1 MTSKVFLHFSV
12 TGFGWSYFKQKPI
25 NCNHCEYNFKSI
37 YLTYKCEKGD
47 MVDLSTHAEDLKL
60 RLMTI
65 ELLRTAKYKRN
76 ITYRELASKT
86 DLPVTVLSRYAKG
99 HVLPNT
105 TRAKQLWRVLNKMV
119 GLEAEL
125 RSRIKFDDAGYFDN
139 TEIVGDYNIL
149 QQAANHALANFAGKR
164 VTKVLTAAVDG
175 IPLATMVANAL
186 GVNLIVAKRNKEV
199 GVKAFIDETY
209 ILGRDSGVTVTLY
222 IPKEAIKKR
231 DSVLI
236 VDDMIKSGETQE
248 ALVTLVKKSKAEVS
262 GIFSLIAVGE
272 EWKKRLKSG
281 EESPSKSLPP

>member
-1 MTSKVFLHFSV
+1 M
-12 TGFGWSYFKQKPI
+12 
-25 NCNHCEYNFKSI
+25 
-37 YLTYKCEKGD
+37 
-47 MVDLSTHAEDLKL
+47 STHAEDLKL

-86 DLPVTVLSRYAKG
+86 GLPVTVLSRYAKG

-105 TRAKQLWRVLNKMV
+105 TRAKQLLKVLTKIV
-119 GLEAEL
+119 GLETEL
-125 RSRIKFDDAGYFDN
+125 RSRIKFDETGYFDN

-164 VTKVLTAAVDG
+164 VTKILTAATDG

-186 GVNLIVAKRNKEV
+186 GVNLILAKRNKEV
-199 GVKAFIDETY
+199 GVKAFLDETY
-209 ILGRDSGVTVTLY
+209 VLGKDSGVTVTLY
-222 IPKEAIKKR
+222 IPKDAIKKR

-248 ALVTLVKKSKAEVS
+248 ALAHLVKKAKAEVS
-262 GIFSLIAVGE
+262 GVFSLIAVGE
-272 EWKKRLKSG
+272 DWKELLKFGKEAPVEVVTFLKS
-281 EESPSKSLPP
+281 PRK